1 MSEEQD
7 FPDDYSDFN
16 EPSEDENEGIDE
28 MDQYLDENIDENAGE
43 SILQPGLQSQT
54 QVELDT
60 DDETFHVVP
69 DRVRSLENY
78 INLLSES
85 ISVGSISQSEF
96 DSEILKT
103 TYYLDI
109 LTKKYNIVTEDKQK
123 IIEDARIL
131 RKEAIEAFKTGAI
144 SEEKFNEIYTS
155 AIRTEYSIL
164 KSSEIG
170 DDSIGSRVNLME
182 DLTIEQKLKKL
193 EKLEDKQIRNI
204 AKKHRIQ
211 FPEIPMGKT
220 ASEIDTYY
228 TKKITGIIQ
237 EEDEEIELYLQQQLE
252 SKKLVDYHTTSFE
265 VSKIFYNA
273 TTKKPDFEFK
283 LVQSIRGD
291 IEKIK
296 RDDAKQ
302 QLLDPQ
308 EKAYVDRLN
317 ELKSMLRRMNIND
330 LIKCADVQ
338 LYKLLTYIEKL
349 RSFKQYAFKFKSQPS
364 ELDIEG
370 QILSDNEFYKL
381 PAEKLL
387 TGYDYS
393 RPNIYTIDDDE
404 SSPVITLTEIGN
416 LGYLALKEGKNPL
429 RLFDSNE
436 DTDTETDTE
445 DYFTVVPFQ
454 DELYSQLKSQSGNY
468 TEIVEVWE
476 IHLDF
481 IDGSKKTLRYTSFED
496 FLLVFKKLLITKSKS
511 LKKIEEEQVSDL
523 LTKRSNIKYSRLK
536 PRSSPFLLGQK
547 TETKSFDELRY
558 EYYTNYA
565 ISDSAENTDTRKKF
579 ESQIKDKISLKKAS
593 TPGDNPDITIL
604 LNKIMQI
611 EYYLIFKMDK
621 QQKLSTSQIS
631 PRKLLQD
638 ESEIYKMRELGLE
651 KLINYISLTEPGADE
666 VIKDIE
672 SDIFSFSSEN
682 YTFNIK
688 KVIFIFDNFP
698 EKMEDIILSKK
709 NESGTGQSSI
719 KDLLL
724 YETPVNLPP
733 ETIRVKTDED
743 KTAKIEELLNW
754 KPDTELYNLYESELT
769 ALNHDFKEFTRLNP
783 ELRNIEFNQ
792 IMSEYCEKIQWQ
804 RSLINYNKLEVP
816 SGMIELNF
824 RLRFLLRQRNRLPS
838 RRIFKLAT
846 ISTRI
851 DKQEELERT
860 FGVCKIKDYKKFSL
874 HTERIIYSLSKTP
887 EDYMYY
893 NYIANSKFKLICD
906 SLIAFQESFII
917 DEFQM
922 ISILIKFI
930 INNGDFS
937 KEDIE
942 KLVNFSEKITEDN
955 LEMYIS
961 TLKRDELR
969 AHAAYKISQSDSGE
983 ITKSEQG
990 LYSDASNIAESEAET
1005 VLRLELLYQSN
1016 NTYVPPVVYDV
1027 LPDDERPQRFFLIN
1041 GQYICGGFFPPF
1053 VRWDS
1058 NLVPSENYTR
1068 NDLLQLS
1075 GMLAIP
1081 VSSQDTNYQIYEKI
1095 REFIDEK
1102 ESFPDIDINLVRTRF
1117 NPEITSPYE
1126 YLKIPIKAIIY
1137 TIRPRYGV
1145 PLPGEVYNVILDKTN
1160 VYGVPF
1166 KFQNG
1171 IPVYSLKLKE
1181 LVENKFVIIEG
1192 PSLYEETSE
1201 SNFMKSNYYILIE
1214 YTDQRGLK
1222 IFFKEG
1228 VAKKR
1233 IIQKNPGYSACDR
1246 FNNQISC
1253 NDPNS
1258 YSLEL
1263 KGKRYKCTWKKT
1275 CVIFDDTKLFE
1286 DFTDFSIDKV
1296 TFSEAYKQTSWA
1308 SALEQSLKYIEDKI
1322 VSEKLSSENIDI
1334 LKKSQKQK
1342 LYNYYIKLSKHVFT
1356 KDIGETSTA
1365 ISTSAV
1371 SSNLA
1376 SSSTAATSEAV
1387 HDKSLL
1393 SDFIGDILKPD
1404 VPRPK
1409 IVQTVQEGYV
1419 KFTIYKHKK
1428 SESVTSVDNI
1438 VLNENYST
1446 YINGTYVNIVPNTFI
1461 PNENAYICTTED
1473 GGTLKVNKTDIYKVE
1488 GNTLKV
1494 VPIFC
1499 MVKKEDFPFLTKRIG
1514 YYWIHK
1520 EKLKIRRYGQNGEPE
1535 ILTKE
1540 EDIIRYD
1547 VPSNFIEPTDNLPD
1561 LPIITRDNIFD
1572 AMYKTAFNTM
1582 SNSVDPL
1589 IYSTVEQFNATL
1601 EAKKFAVINRVDLKK
1616 IIKIG
1621 TIGMDDIQ
1629 KMSGI
1634 DYVVNTI
1641 TPQQILKII
1650 TDAIANKDISVLTE
1664 YYLMGVKAEID
1675 KDILKEAKVII
1686 DSYKTPVEE
1695 DIIPV
1700 NVKPQQESGNVVS
1713 YVIRRPGKSREEV
1726 E

>member
-1 MSEEQD
+1 MSEELD
-7 FPDDYSDFN
+7 FPDDYEFN
-16 EPSEDENEGIDE
+16 EPSDDEEDIDE
-28 MDQYLDENIDENAGE
+28 LDQYLDESENVNVNE
-43 SILQPGLQSQT
+43 DDIQPGLQLPLQIQT
-54 QVELDT
+54 QVELNT
-60 DDETFHVVP
+60 DDETFHIVP

-78 INLLSES
+78 INILSES
-85 ISVGSISQSEF
+85 ISTGTISQSEF

-103 TYYLDI
+103 TYYLDT

-131 RKEAIEAFKTGAI
+131 RKEAIEAFRVGAI

-170 DDSIGSRVNLME
+170 DDSIGSRVDLME
-182 DLTIEQKLKKL
+182 DLTIDEKLKKL

-204 AKKHRIQ
+204 AKKHKIR
-211 FPEIPMGKT
+211 FPEIPAGKT
-220 ASEIDTYY
+220 SSDIDTYY
-228 TKKITGIIQ
+228 TKKITGVIQ
-237 EEDEEIELYLQQQLE
+237 EEDREIELYLQKQLE

-296 RDDAKQ
+296 RDDVKQ

-364 ELDIEG
+364 KLDIEG
-370 QILSDNEFYKL
+370 QILADNEFYKL
-381 PAEKLL
+381 PVEKLL
-387 TGYDYS
+387 TGYDYN

-429 RLFDSNE
+429 KLFDSNE
-436 DTDTETDTE
+436 DTDTDINVE

-454 DELYSQLKSQSGNY
+454 DELYSQLKSKTGNY
-468 TEIVEVWE
+468 TEIIEVWE

-523 LTKRSNIKYSRLK
+523 LTKRGDIKYSQLK
-536 PRSSPFLLGQK
+536 PRSSPFLLGRK
-547 TETKSFDELRY
+547 IETKSFDELRY
-558 EYYTNYA
+558 EYYTKYA
-565 ISDSAENTDTRKKF
+565 VSDSAENTDTRKKF

-651 KLINYISLTEPGADE
+651 KLINYISLTDPGADE

-672 SDIFSFSSEN
+672 SEIFSFSSEN

-743 KTAKIEELLNW
+743 KNAKIEELLNW
-754 KPDTELYNLYESELT
+754 KPDTDLYNLYESELT
-769 ALNHDFKEFTRLNP
+769 ALNHDFGKFTRLNP

-816 SGMIELNF
+816 RGMIELNF

-860 FGVCKIKDYKKFSL
+860 FGVCKLKNYKKFSL

-893 NYIANSKFKLICD
+893 NYILNSKFKLICE
-906 SLIAFQESFII
+906 SLIAFQENSII
-917 DEFQM
+917 DEFEM

-942 KLVNFSEKITEDN
+942 KLVNFSGKITEDN

-969 AHAAYKISQSDSGE
+969 AHAAYKISQIDSGE
-983 ITKSEQG
+983 VTKIEQG

-1005 VLRLELLYQSN
+1005 ALRLELLYESN
-1016 NTYVPPVVYDV
+1016 NTYVPPVVYNT

-1041 GQYICGGFFPPF
+1041 GQYIYGGFFPPF
-1053 VRWDS
+1053 LKWDS
-1058 NLVPSENYTR
+1058 NLIPSENYTR
-1068 NDLLQLS
+1068 SDLLQLS
-1075 GMLAIP
+1075 GMLAI
-1081 VSSQDTNYQIYEKI
+1081 STSLQDTNYQIYEKI
-1095 REFIDEK
+1095 RKFIDEK
-1102 ESFPDIDINLVRTRF
+1102 ESSPNIDINLVRTRF

-1126 YLKIPIKAIIY
+1126 YLKIPIKAILY

-1145 PLPGEVYNVILDKTN
+1145 PLPGEVYNVILDKIN

-1201 SNFMKSNYYILIE
+1201 TNFMKSNYYILIE
-1214 YTDQRGLK
+1214 YADSRGLK

-1246 FNNQISC
+1246 FNDQVSC

-1263 KGKRYKCTWKKT
+1263 KGKRYKCVWKRT
-1275 CVIFDDTKLFE
+1275 CVIFDDTKFFE
-1286 DFTDFSIDKV
+1286 DFADFSIDKV
-1296 TFSEAYKQTSWA
+1296 TFTEAYKQTSWND
-1308 SALEQSLKYIEDKI
+1308 ALEKSLKYIEDKI
-1322 VSEKLSSENIDI
+1322 VSEKLSPGDIDI
-1334 LKKSQKQK
+1334 LKKSQKNK
-1342 LYNYYIKLSKHVFT
+1342 LYNYYIKLSNVVFT
-1356 KDIGETSTA
+1356 KDTA
-1365 ISTSAV
+1365 S
-1371 SSNLA
+1371 A
-1376 SSSTAATSEAV
+1376 SSDLSSSSKVALNTAESEVV

-1393 SDFIGDILKPD
+1393 SDFAEDLLKPD
-1404 VPRPK
+1404 VPRPRN
-1409 IVQTVQEGYV
+1409 IQTVQEGYV

-1428 SESVTSVDNI
+1428 SENVKSVDNV
-1438 VLNENYST
+1438 VLNENYNI
-1446 YINGTYVNIVPNTFI
+1446 YINGTYVNIVPNRFI
-1461 PNENAYICTTED
+1461 SSENAYICTTED
-1473 GGTLKVNKTDIYKVE
+1473 GRTLKVNKTDIYKVD
-1488 GNTLKV
+1488 GNTLRV
-1494 VPIFC
+1494 IPIFC
-1499 MVKKEDFPFLTKRIG
+1499 IVKKEDFPFLSKRIG
-1514 YYWIHK
+1514 YYWIYK
-1520 EKLKIRRYGQNGEPE
+1520 EKLKIRRYDQNGEPE

-1540 EDIIRYD
+1540 EDVIRYD
-1547 VPSNFIEPTDNLPD
+1547 VPSNFIEPTDNSPD
-1561 LPIITRDNIFD
+1561 LPIITRDNIFE

-1582 SNSVDPL
+1582 SNSVNPL

-1621 TIGMDDIQ
+1621 TIGIPDIQ
-1629 KMSGI
+1629 KMSEI
-1634 DYVVNTI
+1634 DYVINTI
-1641 TPQQILKII
+1641 TPQQILEII
-1650 TDAIANKDISVLTE
+1650 TNAITNKDISVLSE

-1675 KDILKEAKVII
+1675 KDILREAKAII
-1686 DSYKTPVEE
+1686 DSYKKPDLE
-1695 DIIPV
+1695 DISPV
-1700 NVKPQQESGNVVS
+1700 SIKPQQGISDIVS
-1713 YVIRRPGKSREEV
+1713 YVVRKPGKSREEV
-1726 E
+1726 